1 MSGNLEDVLPLSP
14 LQQGLYFH
22 ARFDGAAD
30 VYSAQVVLRL
40 DGPLDVPALRRA
52 AEALVA
58 RHANLRAAFRER
70 KTGEPV
76 QLVAKAVRVPFE
88 EVSGDVGEIAA
99 RERAHRFDL
108 ARPPLLRFVLVKGET
123 PDVHFLVFTNHHIL
137 LDGWSTPILQTE
149 LFALYLTGG
158 DTTVLPR
165 VTPYKSYLAWVARQ
179 DRQGA
184 EAAWR
189 QALEGVEEP
198 TLLRPAAS
206 GGAAVEPRKLHVTLP
221 EALTTALTA
230 RARAEGVTLNTA
242 LQLAWGLVL
251 GAATGRSDV
260 VFGGVVSGRPADL
273 PGVEQMVGLFINTL
287 PVRVRVT
294 PWDTLSGA
302 LRRVQAEQ
310 ADLLAH
316 HHLGLGDIQ
325 ALTRLGALFDTV
337 MVLENYPFDPDA
349 EATDLNGVKVS
360 GVSMHDATHYPVAVA
375 AVPGRE
381 LGVRFD
387 YRPDLLTAEEA
398 ERLAGRLKAVLEAV
412 AETPDVPIGRLGLLT
427 GDERAAA
434 RALGTGPVV
443 GRKAETVTGRF
454 ASVVAARPDAVAI
467 RHEGTSLTYAELD
480 AASSR
485 LAARLRALGVGPETP
500 VAMLLE
506 RGPHVVV
513 ATLAVLKTG
522 GYYVPIHHSYPSD
535 RRAWAF
541 TESGAR
547 VLLLDAAFADPGFAH
562 DAAVVRAD
570 LPDADATAEE
580 PCTGPATPDGLA
592 YALFTSGSTG
602 LPKRVGVAHREVVA
616 FASDSEVIEGGER
629 VLVFSAHAFDASTY
643 EMWGPLLGG
652 GTAVIAPPGEL
663 DTEGFAKLA
672 RDEGIT
678 AAFVTTSLFNLMAA
692 ERPDAFAPLR
702 RLHTGGEAGSARAM
716 RAVMAACP
724 DTELFNVYGPTETTT
739 YVAFQPMREHLADR
753 SAPPLGGPL
762 EDTVLHVLDGAL
774 RPVPEGV
781 TGELYIS
788 GAGLARGYLD
798 RPGLTAERFVACPAG
813 PPGARM
819 YRTGDLVRW
828 KDGLL
833 EYVDRADFQ
842 VKVRG
847 FRIELGEIEAA
858 LDAHPYV
865 ARAAVLARQDRPG
878 EKRLVAYAVPHEG
891 LAPEPD
897 ELRSYL
903 AGQLPSYMVPAAVV
917 VLDAFPLNGSG
928 KLDRAALP
936 APGFSRTGRPPATP
950 DEERLCAVV
959 AEVLG
964 LPSVHADVSF
974 FDLGGDS
981 IAALR
986 LAARAREAGFEITPR
1001 MVFTRQTVAGLLG
1014 GDDPELGLDVLLP
1027 IRTRGEGAP
1036 LFCVHP
1042 AAGLSWPYF
1051 AFLPHLPGPLYGLQ
1065 SRALSE
1071 PAYRAPS
1078 VRAMA
1083 EDYAARI
1090 VETQPSGPYHLLGWS
1105 LGGLIAF
1112 EAALILAE
1120 RGHRIGTLCLLDS
1133 FHSQDLT
1140 TDERE
1145 VIPELLQSIGIDEKI
1160 AGDPSAP
1167 DVAAIM
1173 AELRSRGD
1181 AFATLEEDQLLAVYS
1196 TYENGLRI
1204 VDGYT
1209 PTGVAPA
1216 PIVFFRATRGL
1227 RADSPSPQTWSPYAT
1242 GLEVHDLDVEHHF
1255 LMEPHA
1261 VREITAVLAA
1271 RLTK

>member
-22 ARFDGAAD
+22 AAFDGEAD

-40 DGPLDVPALRRA
+40 DGPLDAAALRTA
-52 AEALVA
+52 AEALVT
-58 RHANLRAAFRER
+58 RHANLRAAFRQR

-76 QLVAKAVRVPFE
+76 QLVAKTVKVPFE
-88 EVSGDVGEIAA
+88 ETTGDVGEVAA

-108 ARPPLLRFVLVKGET
+108 ARPPLLRFVLVRDEA
-123 PDVHFLVFTNHHIL
+123 PDVHHLVFTNHHIL
-137 LDGWSTPILQTE
+137 LDGWSTPLLQTE

-158 DTTVLPR
+158 DASVLPR
-165 VTPYKSYLAWVARQ
+165 VTPYKSYLAWVSRQ
-179 DRQGA
+179 DRGAA

-189 QALEGVEEP
+189 EALQGVEEP
-198 TLLRPAAS
+198 TLLRPTAA
-206 GGAAVEPRKLHVTLP
+206 GGVAVEPRKLDLLLP
-221 EALTTALTA
+221 EDLTAALTA
-230 RARAEGVTLNTA
+230 RARSAGVTLNTA

-251 GAATGRSDV
+251 GAETGRTDV

-294 PWDTLSGA
+294 PWDTLDGA
-302 LRRVQAEQ
+302 LRRVQGEQ

-316 HHLGLGDIQ
+316 HHLGLAEIQ
-325 ALTRLGALFDTV
+325 GLTRLGALFDTV

-387 YRPDLLTAEEA
+387 YRPDLLTEAEA
-398 ERLAGRLKAVLEAV
+398 ERLAGRLRRVLA
-412 AETPDVPIGRLGLLT
+412 AIASAPETRIGALDLLT
-427 GDERAAA
+427 PGERTAAS
-434 RALGTGPVV
+434 ALGTGPVI
-443 GRKAETVTGRF
+443 GREAATVTARF
-454 ASVVAARPDAVAI
+454 AASVAADPDAVAL
-467 RHEGTSLTYAELD
+467 RYAGTSITYAELD
-480 AASSR
+480 ERATR
-485 LAARLRALGVGPETP
+485 LARRLRAAGAGPETP

-506 RGPHVVV
+506 RGPDVVA

-522 GYYVPIHHSYPSD
+522 GYYVPIHHSYPPE
-535 RRAWAF
+535 RRAWALE
-541 TESGAR
+541 ESGAP
-547 VLLLDAAFADPGFAH
+547 VLLLDEAFADPGF
-562 DAAVVRAD
+562 VPSVRTLRVDLPGEEGDAD
-570 LPDADATAEE
+570 LP
-580 PCTGPATPDGLA
+580 GPAGPDSLA
-592 YALFTSGSTG
+592 YAIFTSGSTG
-602 LPKRVGVAHREVVA
+602 LPKRVGVAHREVA
-616 FASDSEVIEGGER
+616 ALASDGQVGEGHER

-643 EMWGPLLGG
+643 EIWTPLLNG
-652 GTAVIAPPGEL
+652 GTAVIAPPGDL
-663 DTEGFAKLA
+663 DAAGFA
-672 RDEGIT
+672 EI
-678 AAFVTTSLFNLMAA
+678 AAAERVTGSFVTTSLFNLLAA
-692 ERPDAFAPLR
+692 ERPEAFAPLR
-702 RLHTGGEAGSARAM
+702 RLHTGGEAGNARAM

-724 DTELFNVYGPTETTT
+724 DLELANVYGPTETTT
-739 YVAFQPMREHLADR
+739 YVAFQPMRDHLGDR
-753 SAPPLGGPL
+753 AAPPLGGPMD
-762 EDTVLHVLDGAL
+762 DTVLHVLDAAL

-781 TGELYIS
+781 TGELYVS
-788 GAGLARGYLD
+788 GAGLARGYLG
-798 RPGLTAERFVACPAG
+798 RAALTAERFVACPAG

-828 KDGLL
+828 RDGLL

-842 VKVRG
+842 VKIRG

-858 LDAHPYV
+858 LGAHPYV
-865 ARAAVLARQDRPG
+865 ARAAVLAREDGPG
-878 EKRLVAYAVPHEG
+878 GKRLVAYAVPHEG
-891 LAPEPD
+891 LSPEPD
-897 ELRSYL
+897 DLRAYL
-903 AGQLPSYMVPAAVV
+903 AAQLPSYMVPVAVV

-936 APGFSRTGRPPATP
+936 APGFTLTGRPAATP
-950 DEERLCAVV
+950 DEERLCAVF
-959 AEVLG
+959 AEILG
-964 LPSVHADVSF
+964 LDTVAADVGF

-986 LAARAREAGFEITPR
+986 LASRAKEAGFDVTPR
-1001 MVFTRQTVAGLLG
+1001 MVFTHQTVAGLLG
-1014 GDDPELGLDVLLP
+1014 GGDPELGLDVLLP
-1027 IRTRGEGAP
+1027 IRTGGEGAP

-1051 AFLPHLPGPLYGLQ
+1051 AFLAHLPGPLYGLQ

-1071 PAYRAPS
+1071 PAYRAAS

-1083 EDYAARI
+1083 EDYVAEILKVRP
-1090 VETQPSGPYHLLGWS
+1090 EGPYHLLGWS
-1105 LGGLIAF
+1105 LGGLVAF
-1112 EAALILAE
+1112 EAARILHE
-1120 RGHRIGTLCLLDS
+1120 RGAEIGLLCLLDS
-1133 FHSQDLT
+1133 FHSQDLAA
-1140 TDERE
+1140 DERE

-1160 AGDPSAP
+1160 VGDPANP

-1204 VDGYT
+1204 VDGYL
-1209 PTGVAPA
+1209 PSGLVPA
-1216 PIVFFRATRGL
+1216 PMVFFRATRGL
-1227 RADSPSPQTWSPYAT
+1227 RPDSPAPQTWAPYT
-1242 GLEVHDLDVEHHF
+1242 GGLEVHDLDVEHHF
-1255 LMEPHA
+1255 LMEPQA
-1261 VREITAVLAA
+1261 VAEIAAVLAD
-1271 RLTK
+1271 RLRN

>member
-22 ARFDGAAD
+22 ASFDGDAD

-40 DGPLDVPALRRA
+40 DGPLDVPALRNA

-58 RHANLRAAFRER
+58 RHANLRAAFRQR

-76 QLVAKAVRVPFE
+76 QLVAKSVKVPFE
-88 EVSGDVGEIAA
+88 EAAGDVAEIAE

-108 ARPPLLRFVLVKGET
+108 ARPPLLRFVLVKDAT
-123 PDVHFLVFTNHHIL
+123 PDVHHLVFTNHHIL
-137 LDGWSTPILQTE
+137 LDGWSTPLLQTE

-158 DTTVLPR
+158 DASVLPR
-165 VTPYKSYLAWVARQ
+165 VTPYKNYLAWVSRQ
-179 DRQGA
+179 DRGAA

-189 QALEGVEEP
+189 EALQGVEEP
-198 TLLRPAAS
+198 TLLRPAAA
-206 GGAAVEPRKLHVTLP
+206 GGAAVEPRKLHVSLT
-221 EALTTALTA
+221 EGMTTALTA
-230 RARAEGVTLNTA
+230 RARAAGVTLNTA

-251 GAATGRSDV
+251 GAETGRTDV

-287 PVRVRVT
+287 PVRVGVT
-294 PWDTLSGA
+294 PWDTLDAA
-302 LRRVQAEQ
+302 LRRVQRDQ

-316 HHLGLGDIQ
+316 HHLGLAEIQ
-325 ALTRLGALFDTV
+325 GLTRLGALFDTV

-387 YRPDLLTAEEA
+387 YRPDLLTDAEARRLA
-398 ERLAGRLKAVLEAV
+398 ERLRGVLETLATAPDTLVGRL
-412 AETPDVPIGRLGLLT
+412 DLLT
-427 GDERAAA
+427 PEEHASA

-443 GRKAETVTGRF
+443 GRAAETITGRF
-454 ASVVAARPDAVAI
+454 AAFVAERPDAVAL
-467 RHEGTSLTYAELD
+467 RHAGTSTTYAELD
-480 AASSR
+480 ARATA
-485 LAARLRALGVGPETP
+485 LARRLRAAGVGPETP

-506 RGPHVVV
+506 RGPDVVA

-522 GYYVPIHHSYPSD
+522 GYYVPIHHSYPPE
-535 RRAWAF
+535 RRAWALA
-541 TESGAR
+541 ESGAP
-547 VLLLDAAFADPGFAH
+547 VLLLDAAFADPGFTPSARVLRVDEPG
-562 DAAVVRAD
+562 DAPDVP
-570 LPDADATAEE
+570 LP
-580 PCTGPATPDGLA
+580 GPAGPDSLA
-592 YALFTSGSTG
+592 YAIFTSGSTG
-602 LPKRVGVAHREVVA
+602 LPKRVGVAHREVAA
-616 FASDSEVIEGGER
+616 FATDSEVAQGHER

-643 EMWGPLLGG
+643 EIWTPLLNG
-652 GTAVIAPPGEL
+652 GTAVIAPPGEF
-663 DTEGFAKLA
+663 DADGFAELA
-672 RDEGIT
+672 
-678 AAFVTTSLFNLMAA
+678 AAERVTGSFVTTSLFNLLAS
-692 ERPDAFAPLR
+692 ERPEAFAPLK
-702 RLHTGGEAGSARAM
+702 RLHTGGEAGNARAM
-716 RAVMAACP
+716 RAVLDACP

-739 YVAFQPMREHLADR
+739 YAAFQAMRGHLGDR
-753 SAPPLGGPL
+753 AAPPLGGPL
-762 EDTVLHVLDGAL
+762 DDTVLHVLDAAL

-788 GAGLARGYLD
+788 GAGLARGYLG
-798 RPGLTAERFVACPAG
+798 RQALTAERFVACPSG

-828 KDGLL
+828 RDGLL

-842 VKVRG
+842 VKIRG
-847 FRIELGEIEAA
+847 FRIELGEIEAV
-858 LDAHPYV
+858 LGAHPYV
-865 ARAAVLARQDRPG
+865 ARAAVLAREDRPG
-878 EKRLVAYAVPHEG
+878 DKRLVAYAVAHEG
-891 LAPEPD
+891 LTPESD
-897 ELRSYL
+897 DLRAFL
-903 AGQLPSYMVPAAVV
+903 AGQLPSYMVPVAVV

-936 APGFSRTGRPPATP
+936 APGFTLTGRPPATP
-950 DEERLCAVV
+950 DEERLCAVF

-964 LPSVHADVSF
+964 LDAVYADVGF

-986 LAARAREAGFEITPR
+986 LAARAKEAGFDITPR
-1001 MVFTRQTVAGLLG
+1001 MVFTHQTVAGLLG
-1014 GDDPELGLDVLLP
+1014 GGDPSPGLDVLLP
-1027 IRTRGEGAP
+1027 IRTGGEGAP

-1051 AFLPHLPGPLYGLQ
+1051 AFLPHLRSPLYGLQ

-1071 PAYRAPS
+1071 PGYRAAS

-1083 EDYAARI
+1083 EDYVAEMVKVRP
-1090 VETQPSGPYHLLGWS
+1090 TGPYHLLGWS
-1105 LGGLIAF
+1105 LGGLVAF
-1112 EAALILAE
+1112 EAARVLHE
-1120 RGHRIGTLCLLDS
+1120 QGREVGVLCLLDS
-1133 FHSQDLT
+1133 FHSQDLAA
-1140 TDERE
+1140 DERE
-1145 VIPELLQSIGIDEKI
+1145 VIPELLQSIGIDEAT
-1160 AGDPSAP
+1160 AGDPEAP

-1173 AELRSRGD
+1173 AELRARGD

-1204 VDGYT
+1204 VDGYV
-1209 PTGVAPA
+1209 PSGSVPV
-1216 PIVFFRATRGL
+1216 PMVFFRATRGL
-1227 RADSPSPQTWSPYAT
+1227 RPDSPSPQTWAPYTT

-1255 LMEPHA
+1255 LMEPQA
-1261 VREITAVLAA
+1261 VAEITAVLAD
-1271 RLTK
+1271 RRRK